1 MNDTNQDKGQ
11 KELKTSVREAK
22 FCTGCGACVNLCP
35 YQACYQ
41 DEVVMLHSCDLKEGG
56 CYAFCPRTPTDLEA
70 IKRHLFDP
78 QDLTPEIGA
87 VKDFYIARAADAG
100 IRNGGQHGGT
110 VTTLMTLALQEGIID
125 TAILADQG
133 RNLLPQG
140 IAVRDPEEIKKRRK
154 SRFVVSPN
162 VAEFN
167 RLAQEGGKKI
177 GVVATPCQALALA
190 KMRVKPIPIY
200 AERIDQ
206 LKLVMGLFCGW
217 ALSWRNLL
225 ALLRQKTDLAEI
237 EGMDIP
243 PSKYHLL
250 QVYTKKGTIEISL
263 DEVNSSVRGACWYCP
278 DLTAEFSDI
287 SVGSARLSE
296 GWEEAKSWNQ
306 VIVRTSRGQ
315 QLVTLAKKRRL
326 LEFRDVPEGNL
337 ERLKAASM
345 NKKRTAVKNLTLR
358 SHDPENLF
366 YLDPKD
372 PVLKDLLRRPV

>member
-110 VTTLMTLALQEGIID
+110 VTTLMTLAFQEGIID

-140 IAVRDPEEIKKRRK
+140 IAVRDPEEIKKRGK

-167 RLAQEGGKKI
+167 RLAKEGGKKI

-263 DEVNSSVRGACWYCP
+263 DEVISSVRGACWYCP

-372 PVLKDLLRRPV
+372 PVLKDLLRHPV